1 MTTKELEDILYF
13 SLWKQGTYM
22 CFEVAMPNPSGR
34 VMKSLERVDMLSY
47 ETKGI
52 WRFYELKVSKSDFH
66 SKHKVT
72 FLGHYNYYVMPYSL
86 FVEVQEEIPDWVGVY
101 AAYES
106 GNLQCVKKPKKQELQ
121 IDHEL
126 LMFNFMQALSR
137 ENTKY
142 RKYLRTQHNKK
153 KKSSQKSKQ
162 SEGTLDDILEILN

>member
-1 MTTKELEDILYF
+1 
-13 SLWKQGTYM
+13 M

-101 AAYES
+101 AAYEGS

-121 IDHEL
+121 IDHDL

-153 KKSSQKSKQ
+153 RKTSQKSKQ
-162 SEGTLDDILEILN
+162 PEGTLEDILEILN

>member
-1 MTTKELEDILYF
+1 
-13 SLWKQGTYM
+13 M

-101 AAYES
+101 AAYEGS

-121 IDHEL
+121 IDHDL

-153 KKSSQKSKQ
+153 RKTSQKSKQ
-162 SEGTLDDILEILN
+162 PEGTLDDILEMLN